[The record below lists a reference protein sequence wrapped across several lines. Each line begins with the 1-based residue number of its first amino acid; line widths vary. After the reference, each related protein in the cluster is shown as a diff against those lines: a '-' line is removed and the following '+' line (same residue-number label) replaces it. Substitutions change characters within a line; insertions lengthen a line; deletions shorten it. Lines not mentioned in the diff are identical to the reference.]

1 MAGLPPEA
9 LLSAS
14 EIGELTQMAKLY
26 SGSRFRFRESFF
38 VLMVIYVVLTLG
50 LSLMLRWYERKV
62 AIPGY

>member
-1 MAGLPPEA
+1 
-9 LLSAS
+9 
-14 EIGELTQMAKLY
+14 MAKLY
-26 SGSRFRFRESFF
+26 SRSTFRFWESFF